1 MNASDRLAEL
11 MPIVVKDDELHA
23 RWLNTFSYLEYVGFR
38 KIIKSQR
45 ADTLSRAFLNHALE
59 EGGHAFLLKN
69 MAVKVGGK
77 AFDYYTPETMLCP
90 EAARAYFQ
98 NLDHGCDEK
107 FAALPDLERSKI
119 VYHYVTWLIERRA
132 LDVYGRYKDVLGTS
146 PLAAQLDDLLG
157 EEVGHL
163 RQVEAMLAAGDPEH
177 ESRAPALEAF
187 ETELFSTFVAALA
200 WELAPAKAFS
210 SEVDAGSR
218 EENALK
224 QKS

>member
-1 MNASDRLAEL
+1 MNASNRLAAL
-11 MPIVVKDDELHA
+11 MPVVIKDDELHA

-77 AFDYYTPETMLCP
+77 AFDYYTQETMLCP
-90 EAARAYFQ
+90 EAASAYFQ

-107 FAALPDLERSKI
+107 FAALPDAERSKI

-132 LDVYGRYKDVLGTS
+132 LDVYGRYKDMLGTS

-163 RQVEAMLAAGDPEH
+163 RQVEALLAASDPEH
-177 ESRAPALEAF
+177 EARAPALEAF
-187 ETELFSTFVAALA
+187 EQDLFSTFVAALA
-200 WELAPAKAFS
+200 QEIAPAQPSA
-210 SEVDAGSR
+210 
-218 EENALK
+218 
-224 QKS
+224 

>member
-1 MNASDRLAEL
+1 MNASDRLAAL
-11 MPIVVKDDELHA
+11 MPIVIKDDALHA

-45 ADTLSRAFLNHALE
+45 ADMLSRAFLNHALE

-90 EAARAYFQ
+90 EAASAYFQ

-107 FAALPDLERSKI
+107 FAALPDLERSTI

-132 LDVYGRYKDVLGTS
+132 LDVYGRYRDALGAS

-163 RQVEAMLAAGDPEH
+163 RQVEALLAAGDPGH
-177 ESRAPALEAF
+177 EARAPALEAF
-187 ETELFSTFVAALA
+187 ETDLFDTFVAALA
-200 WELAPAKAFS
+200 RELAPAKAFS
-210 SEVDAGSR
+210 GEVDAGSR
-218 EENALK
+218 EENAFK

>member
-1 MNASDRLAEL
+1 MNANDRLAAL
-11 MPIVVKDDELHA
+11 MPIVVNDDELHA

-45 ADTLSRAFLNHALE
+45 ADVLSRAFLNHALE

-77 AFDYYTPETMLCP
+77 AFDYYKPETMLCA

-98 NLDHGCDEK
+98 TLDHGCDEK
-107 FAALPDLERSKI
+107 FASLPDLERSQI

-132 LDVYGRYKDVLGTS
+132 LDVYGRYKNALGAS

-163 RQVEAMLAAGDPEH
+163 RQVEALLAASDPDH
-177 ESRAPALEAF
+177 EKRAPALEAF
-187 ETELFSTFVAALA
+187 EQDLFSAFVAALA
-200 WELAPAKAFS
+200 QEIAPAKHPA
-210 SEVDAGSR
+210 
-218 EENALK
+218 
-224 QKS
+224 

>member
-1 MNASDRLAEL
+1 MSASDRLAAL
-11 MPIVVKDDELHA
+11 MPIVIKDDKLHA

-45 ADTLSRAFLNHALE
+45 ADMLSRAFLNHALE

-90 EAARAYFQ
+90 EAASAYFQ
-98 NLDHGCDEK
+98 TLDHGCDEK
-107 FAALPDLERSKI
+107 FAALPDLERSTI

-146 PLAAQLDDLLG
+146 PLAEQLDDLLG
-157 EEVGHL
+157 EEIGHL
-163 RQVEAMLAAGDPEH
+163 RQVEASLAASDPEH
-177 ESRAPALEAF
+177 EKRAPALEAF
-187 ETELFSTFVAALA
+187 EQDLFAAFVTALA
-200 WELAPAKAFS
+200 QEVAS
-210 SEVDAGSR
+210 SQHP
-218 EENALK
+218 L
-224 QKS
+224 